1 MTNVIVE
8 MRLGSNDLAL
18 IEQKC
23 GCDTNIMQEIDVAKK
38 GKANEDR
45 GFDRETFLK
54 AEEAD
59 LVRALGELRF
69 ERFEVIAINV
79 KVLPFYYAARVQLIT
94 SRGSYFVYLVKVNNH
109 RWRSV
114 ALRRFVI

>member
-1 MTNVIVE
+1 MLNPKTLVVMWMMPLLCVLVCERCTAASHLTNVIVE

-69 ERFEVIAINV
+69 ERF
-79 KVLPFYYAARVQLIT
+79 
-94 SRGSYFVYLVKVNNH
+94 
-109 RWRSV
+109 
-114 ALRRFVI
+114 